1 MSKND
6 NDFISRMT
14 SLFVKISKESIINIV
29 NALKEKDIIT
39 IKKEIHKLK
48 PSFNNM
54 SISILENDMKKLE
67 NYTSKKVTKD
77 INDIV
82 LNLIKNIQR
91 IVKQLENEKLH

>member
-1 MSKND
+1 
-6 NDFISRMT
+6 
-14 SLFVKISKESIINIV
+14 
-29 NALKEKDIIT
+29 
-39 IKKEIHKLK
+39 
-48 PSFNNM
+48 M